1 MAKIGIVKEID
12 TLGRLQIPKEIRVRL
27 GLDKTVELIV
37 TEDGLLIK
45 SVEYVLVKSEGEDKE

>member
-45 SVEYVLVKSEGEDKE
+45 SVEYVLVKSDGEDKE